1 MHKISA
7 IFSGILFLL
16 GCMSLGIALFLPDVL
31 YRIFTIYL
39 MPRATSPYD
48 VDFLYVNSKYFCF
61 LAVAEL
67 VLGAVGYFYHYKKSE

>member
-31 YRIFTIYL
+31 YKIFTVYL
-39 MPRATSPYD
+39 MAHPSPSYE
-48 VDFLYVNSKYFCF
+48 VDILYVNSKYFCF